1 MLSYAWGYFNFEK
14 NIKLDFDSFDNELDF
29 FSVLFE
35 SFLSRYVKNGLHR
48 NYLVQNDDLALIRGK
63 INFSNSVR
71 LSLNRTNKLNCD
83 YDEFETD
90 TKQNRLIKAT
100 GLLIL
105 KTTAR
110 NDVKVS
116 IKKSL
121 LFFGKVKSLNWKD
134 AKRIK
139 NFQIQRGDYRLR
151 FLIQV
156 CRYIIDNSSFSEKSG
171 KYELSSF
178 TRNEKQMPYIF
189 ENFIRN
195 FYKKKLLNCIVGST
209 HISWDADTIDP
220 YLPIMRTD
228 TSIIDQNRSEFCII
242 DTKYTAEVLQY
253 NWNTPKFKSS
263 HLYQL
268 FSYVNNTKKTYDM
281 VSGVL
286 LYPTVG
292 YQIDIEQ
299 EIKGD
304 KYRIKTISL
313 NQDWKGIEVDLL
325 TLNDFVRSKVLLA

>member
-1 MLSYAWGYFNFEK
+1 M
-14 NIKLDFDSFDNELDF
+14 
-29 FSVLFE
+29 
-35 SFLSRYVKNGLHR
+35 
-48 NYLVQNDDLALIRGK
+48 
-63 INFSNSVR
+63 
-71 LSLNRTNKLNCD
+71 
-83 YDEFETD
+83 
-90 TKQNRLIKAT
+90 
-100 GLLIL
+100 
-105 KTTAR
+105 
-110 NDVKVS
+110 
-116 IKKSL
+116 
-121 LFFGKVKSLNWKD
+121 
-134 AKRIK
+134 
-139 NFQIQRGDYRLR
+139 
-151 FLIQV
+151 
-156 CRYIIDNSSFSEKSG
+156 
-171 KYELSSF
+171 
-178 TRNEKQMPYIF
+178 
-189 ENFIRN
+189 
-195 FYKKKLLNCIVGST
+195 VGST

-292 YQIDIEQ
+292 SQIDIEQ

-313 NQDWKGIEVDLL
+313 NQDWKGIEAELL
-325 TLNDFVRSKVLLA
+325 TLNDFVSSKVS